1 MLRVRTAV
9 DLGAMIRERRRKLG
23 LSQAALARQVGVGR
37 EWIIEVEKGK
47 SAAPLKLLLRTLW
60 ALGLALYAQSAE
72 DPARRPSHKKL
83 PDKRPGRGINL
94 DSVLVNLRRKK
105 P

>member
-1 MLRVRTAV
+1 VRLRTAV
-9 DLGAMIRERRRKLG
+9 DLGAVIRERRRKLG

-47 SAAPLKLLLRTLW
+47 SAAPLKLLLGTLR
-60 ALGLALYAQSAE
+60 ALGLALFAQSAE
-72 DPARRPSHKKL
+72 DAVRRPNQKKL
-83 PDKRPGRGINL
+83 PEQKPGRGINL